1 MGFGAADRGR
11 HIALAALLLPA
22 AVPRPATFSH
32 DGGREAR
39 RHLELEV
46 LYSSF
51 IAVIV
56 DVSLEFVS

>member
-1 MGFGAADRGR
+1 MGFGAVDRGR

-46 LYSSF
+46 LYTSS
-51 IAVIV
+51 VIV